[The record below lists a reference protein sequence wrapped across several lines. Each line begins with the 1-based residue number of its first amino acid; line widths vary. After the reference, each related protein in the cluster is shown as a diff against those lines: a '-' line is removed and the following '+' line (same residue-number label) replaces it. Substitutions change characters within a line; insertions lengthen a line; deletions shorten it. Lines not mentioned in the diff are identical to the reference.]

1 MSVRLLVAALSS
13 LPILIACA
21 QTASQEPAQTA
32 SQVPAQTA
40 PQAPAA
46 ASDTSAAKPPLVS
59 PKDPPSFVYPQRR
72 ELDGNSLVL
81 HAPQIRSWPDF
92 EHFEA
97 WMAIEYTPADKTGV
111 RYATASITGDTEV
124 DLETRLVKVRQPK
137 IKEVLFAS
145 PSTPPSYAEAIK
157 NAATRKELEVPL
169 DLFLAALA
177 DDVLETSAPSG
188 FNTKPPKIY
197 VRNAPTILLYQNGEP
212 VLQPLEKTK
221 LQVMANANWPTF
233 KDPKTNKFYLLAGE
247 RWLTAGKVEGP
258 WSATTTLPAE
268 FNQISASGAN
278 APIRAQIPPKSST
291 QPAPTVLFSKEPAEL
306 IVIEGAAKLETIPET
321 VGLSYVSNT
330 ASPLFQLAGDWY
342 FLAAGRWFAAK
353 NLDKGPWTFV
363 SDLPEAFSNIP
374 ADHAMGD
381 VRASVPGTTE
391 ARMAVLEA
399 TLPRKNAVAR
409 DAKPSVQVS
418 YAGNPQFEPI
428 EKTGVSRA
436 VNTSF
441 DVLQVQN
448 TFYLCYQ
455 GAWYQGTNAN
465 GPWALAASVP
475 AAIYTIPPSSPS
487 YHVTQVVNK
496 EATTTTVVYEY
507 PPSYSSNVYVAYG
520 MVVWGTGWYYPPY
533 YGYGYYYPY
542 YGSYGYGSWYNPA
555 TGGYGSRSVYYGPYG
570 GYSYNQ
576 AYNPTTGRYGYVETA
591 WDGNNWASHG
601 ETYNPRTGVS
611 SETSR
616 NYDRYS
622 GESSMERTVER
633 GDNSIT
639 TERNTDF
646 REGTQEVSRETSRGG
661 TQESQRQVQD
671 GQMTGSGTI
680 ETAGGR
686 TIQTESS
693 ASDGQG
699 TITGTG
705 SEGGSGT
712 INTSREPGGGANRE
726 GSFTTGSGESI
737 NTSTEREGRDSRTDF
752 ETSTGGSGTSVRNDG
767 NRTTIAESGSGDLYA
782 GHNGSVYK
790 KSEDGGWS
798 HYENGNWETVDMPSK
813 EQRQQANAQPGQ
825 TQATARTQQAGQA
838 GQSGQRSPTATQQG
852 QARSQTPSYSRPS
865 SMSTGPSSRDMSQVN
880 RDYSARQT
888 GNRSYSQRSTGGM
901 RGGGGR
907 RR

>member
-1 MSVRLLVAALSS
+1 LSARFLAAALCS
-13 LPILIACA
+13 LPILIASA
-21 QTASQEPAQTA
+21 QTAS
-32 SQVPAQTA
+32 
-40 PQAPAA
+40 QAPAA
-46 ASDTSAAKPPLVS
+46 ASGAKAAEPPLVS
-59 PKDPPSFVYPQRR
+59 SKGPPSFVYPQRR

-81 HAPQIRSWPDF
+81 HAPQIRSWPNF

-137 IKEVLFAS
+137 IADVLFAS
-145 PSTPPSYAEAIK
+145 PSTPPSYAETIK
-157 NAATRKELEVPL
+157 KAATRKELDVPL

-188 FNTKPPKIY
+188 FNTKPPKIH
-197 VRNAPTILLYQNGEP
+197 VRNAPTILLYQNGEA

-233 KDPKTNKFYLLAGE
+233 KDPKTSKFYLLAGE

-268 FNQISASGAN
+268 FNQISASGPN

-291 QPAPTVLFSKEPAEL
+291 QPVPTVLFSKEPAEV
-306 IVIEGAAKLETIPET
+306 IVIEGAAKLETIPKT
-321 VGLSYVSNT
+321 AGLSYVSNT

-342 FLAAGRWFAAK
+342 FLAAGRWFATK
-353 NLDKGPWTFV
+353 NLNKGPWTFV
-363 SDLPEAFSNIP
+363 SELPDAFRLIP
-374 ADHAMGD
+374 ADHAMAA

-399 TLPRKNAVAR
+399 TLPKKNAVAR
-409 DAKPSVQVS
+409 DAKPSVQVT
-418 YAGNPQFEPI
+418 YAGDPQFEPI

-455 GAWYQGTNAN
+455 GAWYQSTNAN

-487 YHVTQVVNK
+487 YHVTQVVIK

-507 PPSYSSNVYVAYG
+507 PPSYSSNVWVAYG
-520 MVVWGTGWYYPPY
+520 CVVYGTGWYYPPY

-542 YGSYGYGSWYNPA
+542 YGGSYGYGTWYNPA

-576 AYNPTTGRYGYVETA
+576 AYNPNTGRYGSMETA
-591 WDGNNWASHG
+591 WNGNEWASQG
-601 ETYNPRTGVS
+601 QTYNPRTGVS
-611 SETSR
+611 TETSR

-622 GESSMERTVER
+622 RESSMERTVER

-661 TQESQRQVQD
+661 SQESQRQVQN

-680 ETAGGR
+680 ETGGGR
-686 TIQTESS
+686 TIETESS
-693 ASDGQG
+693 ASGGKG
-699 TITGTG
+699 TISMSG

-712 INTSREPGGGANRE
+712 INTSRDPAGGGATRE
-726 GSFTTGSGESI
+726 GTFTSGSGETL
-737 NTSTEREGRDSRTDF
+737 NTSTERQGRDSRTDF
-752 ETSTGGSGTSVRNDG
+752 ETSTGGSGTSIKNDG

-782 GHNGSVYK
+782 GHNGNVYK

-798 HYENGNWETVDMPSK
+798 HYQDGNWKTVDMPSK
-813 EQRQQANAQPGQ
+813 EQRQQANSRESAS
-825 TQATARTQQAGQA
+825 AGQQ
-838 GQSGQRSPTATQQG
+838 GQQRSPTATQQG
-852 QARSQTPSYSRPS
+852 QTRSQSPNYSRPS
-865 SMSTGPSSRDMSQVN
+865 SMESRPSTSSRDMSQLKH
-880 RDYSARQT
+880 DYSARQT
-888 GNRSYSQRSTGGM
+888 GNRQYSQRSMGGM